1 MIFKNILLV
10 FNSLFYFS
18 LLFLLTGCNS
28 SSKEADNL
36 NSQAYDKHYRN
47 LCLSEELANR
57 AYHISGKY
65 SDGRAE
71 ALNNLAFASITKMN
85 YDSAW
90 IQLEEVF
97 NTTSNQVELLIADVQ
112 YMRLCQRMSSNREFY
127 EYRERAKER
136 IRRISEEKEKLSD
149 RDVLRFIYAETE
161 FAIVNSTYYYYVG
174 LDSKS
179 IEAINTIERNGN
191 ILRDTAQYLS
201 YLYNIGSGGII
212 KAESKEEVIQQEFEL
227 LIKCYTI
234 ANSHGY
240 TFFKANSLEA
250 ISLLFAKKEDRET
263 LIADNP
269 IAIRALDIDNI
280 ADDSIAITLASKALN
295 LFEEFGD
302 IYQIAGAYRSLAT

>member
-1 MIFKNILLV
+1 MDYKMIFKNILLV

-47 LCLSEELANR
+47 ICLSEELANR

-85 YDSAW
+85 YDSAS

-112 YMRLCQRMSSNREFY
+112 YMRLCQRMSRNREFY
-127 EYRERAKER
+127 EYRERTTER

-149 RDVLRFIYAETE
+149 RDVLRFI
-161 FAIVNSTYYYYVG
+161 
-174 LDSKS
+174 
-179 IEAINTIERNGN
+179 
-191 ILRDTAQYLS
+191 
-201 YLYNIGSGGII
+201 
-212 KAESKEEVIQQEFEL
+212 
-227 LIKCYTI
+227 
-234 ANSHGY
+234 
-240 TFFKANSLEA
+240 
-250 ISLLFAKKEDRET
+250 
-263 LIADNP
+263 
-269 IAIRALDIDNI
+269 
-280 ADDSIAITLASKALN
+280 
-295 LFEEFGD
+295 
-302 IYQIAGAYRSLAT
+302 